1 MPFGIRS
8 AQDEFQRK
16 IVEIYEGLQG
26 VTTLVDDILVYG
38 KTCEEPLFA
47 IWNTLATAKSL
58 RQFLE

>member
-16 IVEIYEGLQG
+16 IDEIYEGLQD

-38 KTCEEPLFA
+38 KTREEHDA
-47 IWNTLATAKSL
+47 N
-58 RQFLE
+58 